1 MRARRSSR
9 PDRDSVLGAR
19 RTLVAV
25 LAAASVL
32 TLAGVAT
39 SQRAQRA
46 APASE
51 VAGARYRLDAGAAKA
66 EGARMLTPATRRAGL
81 RFDSSVAQ
89 GDRAAVVAAVAAARP
104 EARALVDL
112 VDGLVDVRVG
122 PVGGHAVG
130 ITEVDEPGYRVDL
143 DLGLVSSRYGERG
156 IQRVVLH
163 ELGHVVDHALVPDTL
178 AAGLDAD
185 IPTGLG
191 CDEGTMGACADREE
205 RFAETF
211 AKWALGDIGV
221 NLDIG
226 YKVPPPALA
235 LSVWG
240 APLAALAG

>member
-9 PDRDSVLGAR
+9 PDRDTVLGAR

-32 TLAGVAT
+32 ALAGVAT

-81 RFDSSVAQ
+81 RFDPSVAQ

-130 ITEVDEPGYRVDL
+130 ITEVDERGYRVDL

-235 LSVWG
+235 LGVWG